1 VLAGFGRTVNQDEL
15 EEGYKR
21 ARRVVGTFEDDT
33 TSMDADTVLRSLRA
47 NVEFLEGDYGNVYL
61 DNARPYGMSER
72 TFRSCLSHLI
82 KSGLYE
88 PVDGFA
94 WGRVRIE

>member
-1 VLAGFGRTVNQDEL
+1 
-15 EEGYKR
+15 
-21 ARRVVGTFEDDT
+21 VGHQSVDT
-33 TSMDADTVLRSLRA
+33 DTVLRSLRA
-47 NVEFLEGDYGNVYL
+47 NVEFLDGDYGNVYL

-72 TFRSCLSHLI
+72 MFRCCLSNLI

>member
-1 VLAGFGRTVNQDEL
+1 V
-15 EEGYKR
+15 
-21 ARRVVGTFEDDT
+21 DT
-33 TSMDADTVLRSLRA
+33 DTVLRSLRA
-47 NVEFLEGDYGNVYL
+47 NVEGRDGDHGDVYL

-72 TFRSCLSHLI
+72 MFRGCLSNLI

-88 PVDGFA
+88 PVDGFV